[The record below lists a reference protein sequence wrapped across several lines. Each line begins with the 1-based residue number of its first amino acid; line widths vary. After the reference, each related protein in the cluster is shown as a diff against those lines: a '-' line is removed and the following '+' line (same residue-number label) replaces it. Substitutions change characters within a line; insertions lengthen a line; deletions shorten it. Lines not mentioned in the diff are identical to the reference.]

1 MLASCSKTDNFISGG
16 PLRAFLHVLLNML
29 VKQSSSTKLFRSTV
43 EMLRYLVL
51 RQRQGFF
58 AEVIT
63 GLFDHNFSTQPFTV
77 YNLFNRQALVDKF
90 KSKSFKNAIETGELQ
105 IKHLLDA
112 GRPIIKDTL
121 YGMSKTLDVV

>member
-29 VKQSSSTKLFRSTV
+29 VKQSSSAKLFQSTV

-58 AEVIT
+58 NEVIT
-63 GLFDHNFSTQPFTV
+63 GFFDHNFSTQPFKV
-77 YNLFNRQALVDKF
+77 YNLFNRQALVDKV
-90 KSKSFKNAIETGELQ
+90 KSKSFALETSELQ

-112 GRPIIKDTL
+112 ERQIIKDTL